1 MNPQPTARGHDQS
14 LHIGST
20 GTVINHLHGGLT
32 LARGRADPDQLK
44 TVYLLDVSELLRLT
58 AATGM
63 TVIPRSTGEP
73 RAYVLAATPEVD
85 RWVAAQIDT
94 GRPLWLTARPAEA
107 ATPEVAAGHE
117 DQRQDASPEEAP

>member
-1 MNPQPTARGHDQS
+1 MH
-14 LHIGST
+14 LGSA

-32 LARGRADPDQLK
+32 LARGGRADPELLK
-44 TVYLLDVSELLRLT
+44 TVYLLDVSELLWIT

-94 GRPLWLTARPAEA
+94 GRPLWLTGRPADAVPPGVTVGA
-107 ATPEVAAGHE
+107 AEDERQGETP
-117 DQRQDASPEEAP
+117 

>member
-1 MNPQPTARGHDQS
+1 
-14 LHIGST
+14 GSA

-32 LARGRADPDQLK
+32 LARGGRADPDQLK
-44 TVYLLDVSELLRLT
+44 TVYLLDVSELLRIT

-85 RWVAAQIDT
+85 RWVAAQVDT
-94 GRPLWLTARPAEA
+94 GRPLWLTDRPADA
-107 ATPEVAAGHE
+107 VPPEVTVGPAE
-117 DQRQDASPEEAP
+117 DERQGETP